1 MFSCVL
7 PEVKEVI
14 RLRARNHGVSPSW
27 VAAYYLAKACDLEHK
42 QLRFDIPKRNT

>member
-27 VAAYYLAKACDLEHK
+27 VAAKACDLEHK
-42 QLRFDIPKRNT
+42 QPRFDIPKRNT